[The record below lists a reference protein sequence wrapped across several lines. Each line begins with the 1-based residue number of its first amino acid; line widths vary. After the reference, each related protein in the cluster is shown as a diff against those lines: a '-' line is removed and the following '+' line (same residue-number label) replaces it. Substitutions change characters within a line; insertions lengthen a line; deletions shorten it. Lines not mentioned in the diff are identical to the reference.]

1 MTNHTSSQRASNRFL
16 GPACAIGAAAMIV
29 LSAASQVVQAGTT
42 VPTSQLSYPLSS
54 SGAARFFI
62 LAAAAQL
69 LLAGGVLALRQRG
82 VAGTTRAASGGL
94 LAALVGTLLIVAG
107 ELGTVL
113 LRHDPTDGGWP
124 RVVEAVFAVATLLST
139 IGFLVAG
146 VATLR
151 AAVWDDWRR
160 FTPLAIGIWSI
171 ALIALQF
178 TGVAASAIGVYSA
191 CFFALGVAITR
202 SEPRLVAA
210 RLGDARHV

>member
-1 MTNHTSSQRASNRFL
+1 MTYNTSSQRASTRFL

-29 LSAASQVVQAGTT
+29 LAAASQAVQASTD
-42 VPTSQLSYPLSS
+42 VPTRQYSYPWSS
-54 SGAARFFI
+54 SGAARFFL

-69 LLAGGVLALRQRG
+69 LLAGGVLAVRRLRIAGTSRLANGG
-82 VAGTTRAASGGL
+82 VLAALAGTT
-94 LAALVGTLLIVAG
+94 LIVAG

-113 LRHDPTDGGWP
+113 LRHDTTHGAWPKVVDSVFGG
-124 RVVEAVFAVATLLST
+124 ATLLST

-151 AAVWDDWRR
+151 AGVWNDWRR
-160 FTPLAIGIWSI
+160 FTPLAIGICGI
-171 ALIALQF
+171 AVMGLQF

-202 SEPRLVAA
+202 SEPRVLAA
-210 RLGDARHV
+210 RLGNARHI